1 MEDLSLRSAYDQK
14 NQENSTSIRNNLSL
28 STPESL
34 RVASY
39 ALGLYT
45 HLKTQTQYLELQKLS
60 RRVSL

>member
-14 NQENSTSIRNNLSL
+14 HLEKPTSIRYNLSL

-39 ALGLYT
+39 ALGLYG
-45 HLKTQTQYLELQKLS
+45 Y
-60 RRVSL
+60 